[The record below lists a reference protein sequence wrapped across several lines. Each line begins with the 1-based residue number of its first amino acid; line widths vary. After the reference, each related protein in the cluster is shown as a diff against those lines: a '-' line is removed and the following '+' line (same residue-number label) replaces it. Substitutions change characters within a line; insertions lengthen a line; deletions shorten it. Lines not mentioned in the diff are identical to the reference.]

1 MNPQKRKRKRV
12 ERHLRVKIDLS
23 AIENNLNILRSL
35 LNSSSENQKIIAVV
49 KADAYGHGADRVSL
63 LLQKRGVD
71 MLAVAF
77 GEEAIRL
84 RRSGI
89 SIPILVLFDNPGPD
103 LCIRYQL
110 TPVIHDIKTA
120 ELFSDFFKKRSINY
134 GIHLKIDT
142 GMGRMGIDYGDAMD
156 AIRKIKGL
164 GGLIV
169 EGIMSHLAEAE
180 LRDMDFVME
189 QLNRF
194 KIIYSEFKDS
204 NTIFHIANSAATMNI
219 PESRFDAVRPG
230 LMLYGYGDRN
240 GRLGLRPAM
249 KVYTELLAIRRVP
262 KGRSISY
269 GRTFITERDSLIGII
284 PAGYADGIM
293 RILSNNTYVLVRGR
307 RVPVVG
313 RICMDLTMIDLT
325 DMEDVREGDE
335 VVIMGSQD
343 GEAILA
349 DEIAERAF
357 TIPYEIL
364 TTFARE
370 SVRWYD

>member
-35 LNSSSENQKIIAVV
+35 LHSSSENQKIIAVV

-63 LLQKRGVD
+63 LFQRRGVD

-84 RRSGI
+84 RKSGI
-89 SIPILVLFDNPGPD
+89 SIPILVLFDTPDPD

-120 ELFSDFFKKRSINY
+120 ELFSDFLSKRSITL
-134 GIHLKIDT
+134 GIHIKIDT
-142 GMGRMGIDYGDAMD
+142 GMGRMGIDYDIAMD
-156 AIRKIKGL
+156 AIRKIKGFS
-164 GGLIV
+164 GIIV

-180 LRDMDFVME
+180 LKDMDFINE
-189 QLNRF
+189 QLIRF
-194 KIIYSEFKDS
+194 RRIYSHFKDS
-204 NTIFHIANSAATMNI
+204 NTIFHIANSAATINI

-230 LMLYGYGDRN
+230 LMLYGYGDM
-240 GRLGLRPAM
+240 GRGLGLKPAM
-249 KVYTELLAIRRVP
+249 KVYTELLTIRRVP
-262 KGRSISY
+262 RGRPVSY
-269 GRTFITERDSLIGII
+269 GRTFITGRDSLIGII

-293 RILSNNTYVLVRGR
+293 RILSNNAYVLVRGK

-313 RICMDLTMIDLT
+313 KICMDLTMLDLT
-325 DMEDVREGDE
+325 DVDGVREKDE
-335 VVIMGSQD
+335 VIIMGSQD
-343 GEAILA
+343 SETITA
-349 DEIAERAF
+349 DEIAEWAS
-357 TIPYEIL
+357 TISYEVL
-364 TTFARE
+364 TTFGKE
-370 SVRWYD
+370 SVRLYD